1 MSIQKWIL
9 TTGSTFAL
17 IVAGSAGISTFG
29 VPPLALERIAPI
41 LRAGNWPRGA
51 ADESARYSL
60 SWAGERPDHARS
72 GPEAKDRLA
81 DVVDSV
87 KPAVVSVTAKY
98 LDRADADDSRLLLE
112 GNDRTG
118 ESRKLI
124 ISRGTGFLVSP
135 DGYVV
140 TNHHVVEASRTAEVI
155 TDGGTS
161 YRAKVTASD
170 PRSDLALL
178 KIDGRSDFPFA
189 KLAER
194 PPRVGQL
201 VFAIGNPFGFAGSV
215 TAGIISALG
224 RHVDGEFDNDF
235 IQIDAP
241 INRGNSGSPTFDLDG
256 NVVGVNAAIFSPSG
270 GSAGIAFA
278 IPAQKVGRVI
288 AQLKAAH
295 AVSRARLGIRSQP
308 VTPAIA
314 RALGL
319 KDAHGALVDD
329 SHGPAGQAG
338 IVSGDVVSSING
350 ERIKDNFDLARRLET
365 LAPGTTV
372 ELGLVHD
379 GIKTTIA
386 VVLGEAPPPHGETAT
401 AIEWPASPG
410 DAVDLG
416 LTLAPADPSRRGD
429 QAVRRGVVV
438 LAVQPDGR
446 GADLSISPGE
456 VILDVNGKPVQ
467 TPDEITQALQDAHLA
482 GRSAALMRL
491 KSGDSTRFVAVLFD
505 PA

>member
-1 MSIQKWIL
+1 MTDFGVQQEAAMSIQKWIL

-194 PPRVGQL
+194 PPRVGQR
-201 VFAIGNPFGFAGSV
+201 VFAIGNPFGFDGSV
-215 TAGIISALG
+215 TAGI
-224 RHVDGEFDNDF
+224 
-235 IQIDAP
+235 
-241 INRGNSGSPTFDLDG
+241 
-256 NVVGVNAAIFSPSG
+256 VG
-270 GSAGIAFA
+270 
-278 IPAQKVGRVI
+278 
-288 AQLKAAH
+288 
-295 AVSRARLGIRSQP
+295 
-308 VTPAIA
+308 
-314 RALGL
+314 
-319 KDAHGALVDD
+319 
-329 SHGPAGQAG
+329 
-338 IVSGDVVSSING
+338 
-350 ERIKDNFDLARRLET
+350 
-365 LAPGTTV
+365 
-372 ELGLVHD
+372 
-379 GIKTTIA
+379 
-386 VVLGEAPPPHGETAT
+386 
-401 AIEWPASPG
+401 ASCRY
-410 DAVDLG
+410 LH
-416 LTLAPADPSRRGD
+416 R
-429 QAVRRGVVV
+429 
-438 LAVQPDGR
+438 
-446 GADLSISPGE
+446 
-456 VILDVNGKPVQ
+456 
-467 TPDEITQALQDAHLA
+467 
-482 GRSAALMRL
+482 
-491 KSGDSTRFVAVLFD
+491 
-505 PA
+505 